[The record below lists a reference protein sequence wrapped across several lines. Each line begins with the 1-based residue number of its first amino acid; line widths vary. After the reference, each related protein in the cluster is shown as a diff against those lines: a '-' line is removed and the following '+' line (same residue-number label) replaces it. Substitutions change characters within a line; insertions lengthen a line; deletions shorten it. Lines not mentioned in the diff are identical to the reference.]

1 MYYYNIHNIVKVKS
15 EVSLYELEYF
25 ASNDFVTD
33 DADIVIN
40 IKDSITSGIHFK
52 RTLIPESHHNFHKV
66 KYSEHF
72 GSLGAQFSIEFSDK
86 VKININKLITASR
99 HVIYVNL
106 VEPILRFVLI
116 SKGFVLL
123 HSACIDIKGNGILFS
138 APPDTGKTTTV
149 LKCIKSGFSF
159 LSDDMTIVR
168 LPSEA
173 ICFPKPMTI
182 SAHTYKTATTV
193 ADNNYD
199 KIQYKLRSLIHSKR
213 GRQFMHKLANYN
225 VPIFTLNTIGQ
236 AIIKPPKFKIENL
249 LQSVTIE
256 EKTKVKSLYFLERGD
271 NEQREEI
278 PTKMALRKAIDNSDD
293 AFLFPP
299 YADLIHHI
307 NIGGKTA
314 KELLKEET
322 NMLEKFLSGVNC
334 LIIKS
339 DKRAW
344 YEMVIETAQLKVNK

>member
-1 MYYYNIHNIVKVKS
+1 MYYYNIHGIVKVKS

-25 ASNDFVTD
+25 ASDEFA
-33 DADIVIN
+33 DADIVLDV
-40 IKDSITSGIHFK
+40 KDSITSGIQFK
-52 RTLIPESHHNFHKV
+52 RTLTPEPHPDYYKV

-86 VKININKLITASR
+86 VNIAINKLITKSR
-99 HVIYVNL
+99 HVVYVNL
-106 VEPILRFVLI
+106 VEPMLRFLLI

-168 LPSEA
+168 LPNEA
-173 ICFPKPMTI
+173 LCFPKPMTI

-193 ADNNYD
+193 ADNDHD
-199 KIQYKLRSLIHSKR
+199 KIQYKLRSLIHSKT
-213 GRQFMHKLANYN
+213 GRQFMHKLARYN

-236 AIIKPPKFKIENL
+236 AIIKPPKFKIESL
-249 LQSVTIE
+249 LQSVAIQ
-256 EKTKVKSLYFLERGD
+256 EKTRVKSLYFLERDG
-271 NEQREEI
+271 NEQTEEV
-278 PTKMALRKAIDNSDD
+278 PTKVALRKAIENSDD

-299 YADLIHHI
+299 YADLIQHI

-314 KELLKEET
+314 KELLQEERS
-322 NMLEKFLSGVNC
+322 MLEKFLTGINC
-334 LIIKS
+334 WIIKS

-344 YEMVIETAQLKVNK
+344 YQMIMEIDQPKVNK

>member
-1 MYYYNIHNIVKVKS
+1 LYYYNIHNIVKVKS
-15 EVSLYELEYF
+15 EVLLYELEYF
-25 ASNDFVTD
+25 ASNEFADS
-33 DADIVIN
+33 DIVIN
-40 IKDSITSGIHFK
+40 VKDSITSGIHFK
-52 RTLIPESHHNFHKV
+52 RILIPDPDYHKV

-72 GSLGAQFSIEFSDK
+72 GRLGAQFSMEFSDK
-86 VKININKLITASR
+86 VNITINKLITASR

-106 VEPILRFVLI
+106 VEPILRFLLI

-123 HSACIDIKGNGILFS
+123 HSACLDIRGHGILLS

-149 LKCIKSGFSF
+149 LKCVKYGFSF

-168 LPSEA
+168 LPNEA
-173 ICFPKPMTI
+173 ICFPKAMTI

-193 ADNNYD
+193 ADNDHD
-199 KIQYKLRSLIHSKR
+199 KIEYKLRSLIHSKI

-225 VPIFTLNTIGQ
+225 VPIFTINTIGQ

-249 LQSVTIE
+249 LQSVTIQE
-256 EKTKVKSLYFLERGD
+256 QTRVKTLYFLERGGD
-271 NEQREEI
+271 EQTEEV
-278 PTKMALRKAIDNSDD
+278 PTNIALRKAIENSDD

-314 KELLKEET
+314 KELLQEERDI
-322 NMLEKFLSGVNC
+322 LEKFLTGVNC
-334 LIIKS
+334 RIIKS
-339 DKRAW
+339 NKRAW
-344 YEMVIETAQLKVNK
+344 YQMVIESAQLKVNK

>member
-1 MYYYNIHNIVKVKS
+1 LYYYNIHNIVKVKS
-15 EVSLYELEYF
+15 EVLLYELEYF
-25 ASNDFVTD
+25 ASNEFADS
-33 DADIVIN
+33 DIVIN
-40 IKDSITSGIHFK
+40 VKDSITSGIHFK
-52 RTLIPESHHNFHKV
+52 RILIPDPDYHKV

-72 GSLGAQFSIEFSDK
+72 GRLGAQFSMEFSDK
-86 VKININKLITASR
+86 VNITINKLITASR

-106 VEPILRFVLI
+106 VEPILRFLLI

-123 HSACIDIKGNGILFS
+123 HSACLDIRGHGILLS

-149 LKCIKSGFSF
+149 LKCVKYGFSF

-168 LPSEA
+168 LPNEA
-173 ICFPKPMTI
+173 ICFPKAMTI

-193 ADNNYD
+193 ADNDHD
-199 KIQYKLRSLIHSKR
+199 KIEYKLRSLIHSKI

-225 VPIFTLNTIGQ
+225 VPIFTINTIGQ

-256 EKTKVKSLYFLERGD
+256 EKTRVKTLYFLERGGG
-271 NEQREEI
+271 EQIEEV
-278 PTKMALRKAIDNSDD
+278 PTKVALRKAIENSDD

-299 YADLIHHI
+299 YDDLIHYI

-314 KELLKEET
+314 KELLEEER
-322 NMLEKFLSGVNC
+322 NMLEKFLIGVNC
-334 LIIKS
+334 CIIKS

-344 YEMVIETAQLKVNK
+344 YQMVIETAQLKINK